1 MRGTVFLVANASRA
15 RLYHVAFDRLTL
27 LDETQHPAS
36 HAPQRD
42 RGPHA
47 ARTPEASSEER
58 EQDVFAQELAGLL
71 HEYVRDQP
79 VDVVIAAPTRF
90 LARLAARVD
99 DTVESRVTA
108 RVPRDYTGIGEPALT
123 EILRTLGVRGLRAAA
138 PV

>member
-1 MRGTVFLVANASRA
+1 MRGTVFLVANANRA

-27 LDETQHPAS
+27 LEEAEHSAG
-36 HAPQRD
+36 HD
-42 RGPHA
+42 RPRA
-47 ARTPEASSEER
+47 VSTPDASSADR
-58 EQDVFAQELAGLL
+58 AQDVFAQELAGLL

-90 LARLAARVD
+90 LARIAARLD

-138 PV
+138 PA